1 MPKQKIYNTRVTYF
15 SDTLNKKLE
24 QLTDNPCTLI
34 EAPMGYGKTTAVR
47 EYLQQSKAFILW
59 QKIYDNSVQGFW
71 FGFCKLFDTLD
82 ANRSH
87 HLIQLGFPNDSVSF
101 QEALRLIKDIPI
113 PPKTILVIDDYHLL
127 SQTEVVS
134 FINFLVMNEI
144 DNLHFVLTARYI
156 ELPSIEELMLKGYL
170 NRITKETFEFKPNDI
185 FKYFN
190 LCGIILKGTVAGEL
204 YSRTEGWISALYLM
218 MLGYKDKGS
227 FITTDSIYKL
237 IEDVIYKPFSEATKD
252 FLLSICI
259 FDSFTAKQAIHMWS
273 NEEAVK
279 ILSDLTKRNA
289 FINYDANA
297 KNYQIHSIFTNYL
310 QDILEQKEEAFRKN
324 LYERAGLWYRST
336 GDYLSALHYFYSAGY
351 FDNLLGIVES
361 RKANSFGNEQKELL
375 IKYFEESPKEI
386 KGRHP
391 IALLSFTMSMLTFNE
406 KELFQRTCSEFTELI
421 QNSDQDIDSI
431 NRLMGEFELLLSFT
445 CYNDITEMSKHHQKA
460 CKLLKEP
467 TVFMDTTG
475 CWTFGSPS
483 VLYMF
488 YRESGKLKD
497 TVQEMYTAMPYYY
510 QLTNGHGTGAEHVMA
525 AEWYYNKGD
534 FENAEIEAH
543 KAFYLATSARQPN
556 IVICSLFLQVRLSL
570 MRGDY
575 ANILSLCEKMKQEI
589 LQKEY
594 YVMMH
599 TIDMCIAFV
608 NTCLH
613 QDSNISE
620 WLAKGDFNSSRLF
633 FPARAFSYIIYGRVL
648 LNKGEYLKLIGVAQQ
663 FIGIASVFQSILT
676 IIYTDIY
683 IAASNERILRREE
696 ATEALKQALNLAIP
710 DELYMPFVENC
721 DYIKPI
727 LEVLYN
733 QGLHREAISRIFKLY
748 ETYHKASQQITKK
761 YFTDN
766 KPRLTVRENEI
777 AQLAAE
783 GFSNKEISE
792 RLFISQNTVKAQLK
806 SVFEK
811 IGINSRSLLKPYFN
825 EETKL
830 SKE

>member
-1 MPKQKIYNTRVTYF
+1 MPKQKIFNTRVTYF
-15 SDTLNKKLE
+15 SDKLKKKME
-24 QLTDNPCTLI
+24 QLANYPCTLV

-47 EYLQQSKAFILW
+47 DCLQSSEAFILW

-101 QEALRLIKDIPI
+101 QEALRLIKDIQI
-113 PPKTILVIDDYHLL
+113 PPKTILVMDDYHLL
-127 SQTEVVS
+127 SQTEVIS
-134 FINFLVMNEI
+134 FINLLVMNEI

-156 ELPSIEELMLKGYL
+156 ELPNIEELILKGYL
-170 NRITKETFEFKPNDI
+170 YHITKETFEFNPNDI
-185 FKYFN
+185 IKYFN
-190 LCGIILKGTVAGEL
+190 LCGIILKETVAGEL
-204 YSRTEGWISALYLM
+204 YSHTEGWISALYLM
-218 MLGYKDKGS
+218 MLGYKNKGR

-273 NEEAVK
+273 NEEAAK
-279 ILSDLTKRNA
+279 ILADLTKKNT
-289 FINYDANA
+289 FINYDANT

-310 QDILEQKEEAFRKN
+310 RDILEQKEEAFKKN
-324 LYERAGLWYRST
+324 LYERAGFWYRST
-336 GDYLSALHYFYSAGY
+336 GDYLSALHYFYAAGD
-351 FDNLLGIVES
+351 FDNLLGIIES
-361 RKANSFGNEQKELL
+361 RKANSFGNEQKDLL
-375 IKYFEESPKEI
+375 IQYFEECPKEI
-386 KGRHP
+386 KRRYP
-391 IALLSFTMSMLTFNE
+391 IALLSYAMSMITLNE
-406 KELFQRTCSEFTELI
+406 KELFQKTCTEFTELI
-421 QNSDQDIDSI
+421 QNSDGDIDSI

-445 CYNDITEMSKHHQKA
+445 SYNDIKEMSKHHQKA

-488 YRESGKLKD
+488 YRESGKLEE
-497 TVQEMYTAMPYYY
+497 TVQEMNTAMPYYY

-534 FENAEIEAH
+534 FENTEIEAH
-543 KAFYLATSARQPN
+543 NALYLATNARQPN
-556 IVICSLFLQVRLSL
+556 IVICALFLQVRLSL
-570 MRGDY
+570 IRGDY
-575 ANILSLCEKMKQEI
+575 TNTLNLYEKMKQEI

-599 TIDMCIAFV
+599 TIDMCISFV

-613 QDSNISE
+613 QNSTIPE
-620 WLAKGDFNSSRLF
+620 WLAEGDFNSSRLF

-648 LNKGEYLKLIGVAQQ
+648 LNRGEYLKLIGIAQQ
-663 FIGIASVFQSILT
+663 FIGIASVFQSLLT

-683 IAASNERILRREE
+683 IAACNERILRREE
-696 ATEALKQALNLAIP
+696 AIEALKQALNLAIP
-710 DELYMPFVENC
+710 DEVYMPFVENC

-733 QGLHREAISRIFKLY
+733 QGLHQAAIVRILKLY
-748 ETYHKASQQITKK
+748 ETYQRAAQQITKK
-761 YFTDN
+761 YFIEN

-783 GFSNKEISE
+783 GFSNKEIGE

-811 IGINSRSLLKPYFN
+811 IGINSRSLLKLYMN

-830 SKE
+830 